1 MLHISLLELARGG
14 AQDVLARDRRP
25 RNDERH
31 DILQLIPKAVST
43 ARLIKR
49 RPCPHAA
56 GQRLIEQPTVDQDVH
71 GAIGGLYLYGTQRLI
86 PEISHLLERGV
97 EIESPVAF
105 DERNG
110 RSGRRLLAEQQG
122 EFG

>member
-14 AQDVLARDRRP
+14 AQDVLAGDRRP
-25 RNDERH
+25 RYDERH
-31 DILQLIPKAVST
+31 DILQLIAKTVRP

-56 GQRLIEQPTVDQDVH
+56 GQCLIQQPAVDEDVH

-86 PEISHLLERGV
+86 PEISHLLERGI

-105 DERNG
+105 NER
-110 RSGRRLLAEQQG
+110 
-122 EFG
+122 